1 MRSARCTYV
10 LEELSILDLTTFT
23 WSKNNTVPPRY
34 NHSATLIDSKLY
46 IYAGKDEQGTTVSD
60 LFFIDLSTPTL
71 HPHQVLGC
79 HYGGGG
85 QLVLLKSQHFCEAVC
100 GKLLVFGRYLV
111 SDAVNANGGITSSNG
126 VAVTGSGASGG
137 NAGSGQNSVYGLW
150 LLDLSTLEWQ
160 KLDCSGCF
168 DTGGWNYFTIMEDI
182 SSAPSS
188 SSRSSYDLSSHAQE
202 DIPDHLL
209 FLGNIDPVRPQG
221 YDHFR
226 DTLFLP
232 AESLGLYSIPP
243 PRISNDFAYLLDNPE
258 LSDFVIVPSDRR
270 EIHVHQIILMSR
282 WPHFRNVYNSGM
294 IESTRHRME
303 IPEPHDVVLAF
314 LRYLYTDT
322 VDEQEDWEVVADVLV
337 LANMYLLHRLK
348 KICCELLYRRHL
360 RVETC
365 ARIFEKAVVAQE
377 HGLKQL
383 ALEFIFRNYGGVL
396 KAQVLQDMS
405 PGVTEEFLDAVPDG
419 AVLEVRGRGRA
430 GVVGLWEETAG
441 QVVGGGGGMKV
452 LTGVGLGVGV

>member
-1 MRSARCTYV
+1 MSMTGTYV
-10 LEELSILDLTTFT
+10 LDELSILDLTTFT
-23 WSKNNTVPPRY
+23 WSKRHTVPPRY
-34 NHSATLIDSKLY
+34 NHSATLIGSKLY

-60 LFFIDLSTPTL
+60 LFSIDLSTPGL

-79 HYGGGG
+79 HYGGSG

-111 SDAVNANGGITSSNG
+111 NDGT
-126 VAVTGSGASGG
+126 GASGSG
-137 NAGSGQNSVYGLW
+137 VSSSTSVAGSGTGGSVYGLW
-150 LLDLSTLEWQ
+150 LLDLSTLEW
-160 KLDCSGCF
+160 KKMDCSGSF
-168 DTGGWNYFTIMEDI
+168 DTGGWNYFTVTEDI
-182 SSAPSS
+182 SSGPSR
-188 SSRSSYDLSSHAQE
+188 SSRSSVHSLDLSSHAQ
-202 DIPDHLL
+202 DDLPDHLL
-209 FLGNIDPVRPQG
+209 FLGNTDPIRPQG

-226 DTLFLP
+226 DMLLLP
-232 AESLGLYSIPP
+232 AETLGLYSIPP
-243 PRISNDFAYLLDNPE
+243 ARISHDFGRLLDNPE

-282 WPHFRNVYNSGM
+282 WPHFRNVHNSGM
-294 IESTRHRME
+294 IESTHHRME

-322 VDEQEDWEVVADVLV
+322 VDEYESWEVVADVLV

-348 KICCELLYRRHL
+348 KICCDLLYRHHM

-365 ARIFEKAVVAQE
+365 ARIFEKAVIAQE

-396 KAQVLQDMS
+396 KAQVLTDLS
-405 PGVTEEFLDAVPDG
+405 PGVTEEFLDAVPEG
-419 AVLEVRGRGRA
+419 AVLEVKGRA
-430 GVVGLWEETAG
+430 GSAVVGAWEGAPG
-441 QVVGGGGGMKV
+441 QLVGNGGGMKV
-452 LTGVGLGVGV
+452 LAGVGLGVGV